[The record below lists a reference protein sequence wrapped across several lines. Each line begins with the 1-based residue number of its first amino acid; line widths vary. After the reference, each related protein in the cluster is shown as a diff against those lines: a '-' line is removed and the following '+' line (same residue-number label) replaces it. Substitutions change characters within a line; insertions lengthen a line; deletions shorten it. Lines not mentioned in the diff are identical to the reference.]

1 MQQYISLRLSV
12 ILFFLILL
20 LSVLHV
26 KKNIPNLSSFWVK
39 DEKLTETLTE
49 IRQIYSSL
57 ISSVV

>member
-1 MQQYISLRLSV
+1 MQQYVSLRLSV

-26 KKNIPNLSSFWVK
+26 KKNIPNLSSFWAK
-39 DEKLTETLTE
+39 DEKLTQTLTE